1 MFGSIRIRNVA
12 FSLATAF
19 SLCFGVAQAFAAPGA
34 APGANAVRA
43 CNPATC
49 SYDCT
54 RRGYYGGICMSN
66 NGTLYCYCTS

>member
-1 MFGSIRIRNVA
+1 MNGASRIRNAVFA
-12 FSLATAF
+12 AVTALSLG
-19 SLCFGVAQAFAAPGA
+19 FGAAQAFAAPGA
-34 APGANAVRA
+34 PAKGDAVLA

-54 RRGYYGGICMSN
+54 RRGYYGGICMSY